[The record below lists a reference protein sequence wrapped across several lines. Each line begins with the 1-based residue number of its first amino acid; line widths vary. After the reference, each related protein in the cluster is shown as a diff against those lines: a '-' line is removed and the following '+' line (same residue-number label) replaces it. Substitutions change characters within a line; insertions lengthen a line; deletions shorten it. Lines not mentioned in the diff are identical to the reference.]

1 MKKINQL
8 FSLLF
13 FLLLQASLFAQNQNT
28 NDNNKKYEFVKNKS
42 INKSYNVSSSEKL
55 TIQNSFGAVEIHSW
69 NKNEIKV
76 EVSIETSSNKEELA
90 QKIIDGIEVTE
101 QQKGGEVSYKTNIKG
116 SNNNKG
122 SKSAMSVNYS
132 VYMPASNPLTIS
144 NEFGATIVPDFTGE
158 VDLTSKFGSLNT
170 GDLKSVKKIAV
181 EFGKANFE
189 SIANG
194 QVSIKYSNAEFGKL
208 VGKVKLNFEF
218 CGATKVN
225 IDGSLTALEVKADYS
240 TVNIRPA
247 ANLSAAYHLFTS
259 FGSFKNNPG
268 IKFEEDK
275 KDEDSGPKFDNT
287 YDGKSG
293 NGVVPVKVS
302 TSFGKIILGE
312 ATAEDLKEKGKSKSK
327 TV

>member
-13 FLLLQASLFAQNQNT
+13 LLLLQASLFAQNQNT

-42 INKSYNVSSSEKL
+42 INKSYTVSSSEKL

-69 NKNEIKV
+69 NKSEIKV

-122 SKSAMSVNYS
+122 SKSTMSVNYS

-158 VDLTSKFGSLNT
+158 VELTSKFGSLNT

-259 FGSFKNNPG
+259 FGSFKNNTG

-293 NGVVPVKVS
+293 NGAVPVKVS